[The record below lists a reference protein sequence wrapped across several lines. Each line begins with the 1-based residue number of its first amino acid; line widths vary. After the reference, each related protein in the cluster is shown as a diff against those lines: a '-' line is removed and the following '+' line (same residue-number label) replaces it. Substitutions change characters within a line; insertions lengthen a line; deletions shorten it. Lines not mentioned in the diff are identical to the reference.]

1 MAKTIIIIEDTD
13 KKTESF
19 EVKVLKFQTPDE
31 QAAADT
37 SAIVIGDHLAAALA
51 HSLSKMQAGA
61 PALPMQSASRH

>member
-1 MAKTIIIIEDTD
+1 MAKTIIIIEDID

-19 EVKVLKFQTPDE
+19 EIKVLKFQTPDE

-51 HSLSKMQAGA
+51 HALTKLRDNTT
-61 PALPMQSASRH
+61 ALPMQSASRH